1 MSDFMRRIKVYFLF
15 LLIIQLPAEGQK
27 KVTFSSSDS
36 LTITADLYLKSKD
49 LPFILLFHQGN
60 YSRGEYKEIA
70 PKLLNLN
77 YNCLSVDLRSGGNI
91 NFVENE
97 TNLDA
102 IGKKISHTM
111 LDARTDIQA
120 AIQYASEYND
130 SPVILFGSSYSASLS
145 LMVANKN
152 PRVKAVVAFS
162 PGEFFRPVVVV
173 SDALTGFDKKAFIA
187 ATNAEYGYIGKL
199 LTEIPDPQKT
209 VFIPMNS
216 PGTSGAKALWESSTD
231 HPEYWLALL
240 MFFKE
245 LDGNAIAPSTSNR

>member
-1 MSDFMRRIKVYFLF
+1 MSDFMRRIKVYILF
-15 LLIIQLPAEGQK
+15 LLFLQLPAEGQK
-27 KVTFSSSDS
+27 KVTFPSSDS
-36 LTITADLYLKSKD
+36 LTITADLYMKSKD

-60 YSRGEYKEIA
+60 YSRGEYREIA

-77 YNCLSVDLRSGGNI
+77 YNCLSVDLRSGGNV

-102 IGKKISHTM
+102 IGKKISRSM
-111 LDARTDIQA
+111 LDARADILA
-120 AIQYASEYND
+120 AIQYASEYN
-130 SPVILFGSSYSASLS
+130 SYPVVLFGSSYSASLS

-173 SDALTGFDKKAFIA
+173 SEALTGFDKKAFIA
-187 ATNAEYGYIGKL
+187 ATRNEYGYLKKML
-199 LTEIPDPQKT
+199 SEIPDPQKT
-209 VFIPMNS
+209 IFIPINA
-216 PGTSGAKALWESSTD
+216 PGTSGAKALWESSAD
-231 HPEYWLALL
+231 HPQYWMALL

-245 LDGNAIAPSTSNR
+245 LNGNGIAPSTSIP

>member
-1 MSDFMRRIKVYFLF
+1 MPDHMRRINVCILF
-15 LLIIQLPAEGQK
+15 LLFLKLPAEGQK
-27 KVTFSSSDS
+27 KVTFPSSDG
-36 LTITADLYLKSKD
+36 LTITADLYLKDKD

-77 YNCLSVDLRSGGNI
+77 YNCLSVDLRSGGKV
-91 NFVENE
+91 NFIENE
-97 TNLDA
+97 TSLDA

-120 AIQYASEYND
+120 AIQYTGGYND
-130 SPVILFGSSYSASLS
+130 HPVVLFGSSYSASLS

-162 PGEFFRPVVVV
+162 PGEFFRPVLAV
-173 SDALTGFDKKAFIA
+173 SDALTGFNKKVFIA
-187 ATNAEYGYIGKL
+187 ATHAEHAYLGKML
-199 LTEIPDPQKT
+199 SEIPDPQKT
-209 VFIPMNS
+209 VFTPIHS
-216 PGTSGAKALWESSTD
+216 PGTSGAKALWESSAD

-245 LDGNAIAPSTSNR
+245 LNNSGITHSTSIP